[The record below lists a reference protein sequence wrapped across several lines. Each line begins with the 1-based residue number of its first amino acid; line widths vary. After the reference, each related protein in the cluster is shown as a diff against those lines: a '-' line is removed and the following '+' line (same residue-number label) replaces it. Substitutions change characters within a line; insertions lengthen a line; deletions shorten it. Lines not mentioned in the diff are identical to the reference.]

1 LIPARKPQEETALTV
16 LPGPLSAYRPLLAS
30 LLLLTAGLTAACGP
44 SASPDHLVSASS
56 ARAAK
61 PAESKN
67 EAPRS
72 DPAPAAAEKTRVN
85 QATLSDSDSDGI
97 PDGAELRSFDDR
109 SNFRRWF
116 AGIAEL
122 QFYSISGEWNQ
133 EQQDCAGL
141 VRFSIREALRTHD
154 RPWFQRVGARYESIA
169 PDVRAYRLT
178 DGVLG
183 ERLFRTD
190 YGSFK
195 QDDLTGAKFS
205 EFADARTLKNYNSV
219 FISRNRREAQPGD
232 LLFFH
237 EPRNPRYP
245 YHVMIFIGGAR
256 HGDEGANDW
265 VVYHTGSSAAD
276 NGTVKKVRL
285 AVLDGHPD
293 RRWRPVEGNTNF
305 LGFYRLKILD

>member
-1 LIPARKPQEETALTV
+1 VSRLRNATP
-16 LPGPLSAYRPLLAS
+16 PLLAS
-30 LLLLTAGLTAACGP
+30 LLLLAAALSTACSGP
-44 SASPDHLVSASS
+44 SVRGDHLVSPSG

-61 PAESKN
+61 ADEGRNAS
-67 EAPRS
+67 ARTDS
-72 DPAPAAAEKTRVN
+72 ISPAPEKARASQAAF
-85 QATLSDSDSDGI
+85 SDSDSDGI

-109 SNFRRWF
+109 TNFRRWF
-116 AGIAEL
+116 AAIAEL
-122 QFYSISGEWNQ
+122 QFYGVSGEWNP
-133 EQQDCAGL
+133 EQRDCAGL
-141 VRFSIREALRTHD
+141 VRFSLREALRTHD

-169 PDVRAYRLT
+169 PDVRAYRLS

-190 YGSFK
+190 YGAFK
-195 QDDLTGAKFS
+195 EDDLNGARFS
-205 EFADARTLKNYNSV
+205 EFGDARTLKNYNSV
-219 FISRNRREAQPGD
+219 FISRNRREAETGD

-245 YHVMIFIGGAR
+245 YHVMIFIGEAR
-256 HGDEGANDW
+256 HGGEGANDW
-265 VVYHTGSSAAD
+265 VVYHTGSSVAD

>member
-1 LIPARKPQEETALTV
+1 MSP
-16 LPGPLSAYRPLLAS
+16 RPRNATPSLLAS
-30 LLLLTAGLTAACGP
+30 LLLLAAGLTAACSGP
-44 SASPDHLVSASS
+44 SASVA
-56 ARAAK
+56 AGGRAAQADEGK
-61 PAESKN
+61 TAVARPDSIS
-67 EAPRS
+67 P
-72 DPAPAAAEKTRVN
+72 AAEKASAS
-85 QATLSDSDSDGI
+85 QAAFSDSDSDGI
-97 PDGAELRSFDDR
+97 PDRAELRSFDDR

-116 AGIAEL
+116 AAIAEL
-122 QFYSISGEWNQ
+122 QFYGVSGEWTQ
-133 EQQDCAGL
+133 EQRDCAGL
-141 VRFSIREALRTHD
+141 VRFSLREALRTHD

-195 QDDLTGAKFS
+195 EDDLTGAKFS

-219 FISRNRREAQPGD
+219 FISRDRREAQPGD

-245 YHVMIFIGGAR
+245 YHVMIFIGEAR
-256 HGDEGANDW
+256 HGGEGANDW
-265 VVYHTGSSAAD
+265 VVYHTGASVAD

-285 AVLDGHPD
+285 AVLDGHPE
-293 RRWRPVEGNTNF
+293 RRWRPVEKNTNF